1 MTTGRDNLLVIN
13 SGSSSLKFT
22 LFTGVDRSSLQERC
36 RGLMSGIGQESRFRV
51 SENGRT
57 REVPV
62 VLQDHEQ
69 ALSTLMT
76 WLSEQAGDATLTAVG
91 HRMVHGGTRFNK
103 PVPVTNDVLHYLD
116 TLTPLAPNHLPA
128 NLAGIA
134 ALQKL
139 QPNLPQVA
147 CFDTAFHS
155 TRAEVEQQFALPDR
169 EALNNVRRYGFHGLS
184 YEYIASVLPDHL
196 GEKADGRVIVA
207 HLGHGASLCAM
218 HQRHS
223 VATTMTFTPLDGIPM
238 GTRSG
243 SIDPAVVLYLLQQGM
258 TSQAISDL
266 LYFES
271 GLLGVSGISDDMSTL
286 LDSNEAKA
294 RFAIDLFVHHTVRA
308 IGSLAAALGGI
319 DGLVFTAGIGEHSP
333 RIRSAVAAGCKWLG
347 LELDEAANTRG
358 ISCIN
363 KPGSQVEAR
372 VIPTNEELMIAR
384 HTLATLSLQAGN

>member
-1 MTTGRDNLLVIN
+1 MTTGHGNLLVIN
-13 SGSSSLKFT
+13 SGSSSLKFS
-22 LFTGVDRSSLQERC
+22 LFTRQGRTSLQERC
-36 RGLMSGIGQESRFRV
+36 RGLMSGIGREGSFRV
-51 SENGRT
+51 SENGQT
-57 REVPV
+57 REVTTP
-62 VLQDHEQ
+62 LQDHEQ

-76 WLSEQAGDATLTAVG
+76 WLSEQAGDATLTAIG

-139 QPNLPQVA
+139 QPDIPQVA

-196 GEKADGRVIVA
+196 GERADGRVIVA

-218 HQRHS
+218 HQRRS
-223 VATTMTFTPLDGIPM
+223 VATTMTFTPLDGLPM
-238 GTRSG
+238 GTRCG
-243 SIDPAVVLYLLQQGM
+243 SMDPAVVLYLLEQGM
-258 TSQAISDL
+258 TSQAISNL

-271 GLLGVSGISDDMSTL
+271 GLLGVSGISDDMRTL
-286 LDSNEAKA
+286 LDSKDKRA
-294 RFAIDLFVHHTVRA
+294 RLAVDMFVHHTVRG

-319 DGLVFTAGIGEHSP
+319 DTLVFTAGIGECSP
-333 RIRSAVAAGCKWLG
+333 EIRYAIAAGCEWLG
-347 LELDEAANTRG
+347 LEVDVMANTRG
-358 ISCIN
+358 IPCIS
-363 KPGSQVEAR
+363 KADSRVDAW

-384 HTLATLSLQAGN
+384 HMIAML